1 MKTFVNTN
9 LATSFPYAHNLHCKT
24 IIMAK
29 VNLLTAHMLK
39 QHSFLIGGSIEY
51 KVQSQRISLVFRPA
65 GMDPSLAIYSS
76 IQEMVKII
84 W

>member
-51 KVQSQRISLVFRPA
+51 K
-65 GMDPSLAIYSS
+65 
-76 IQEMVKII
+76 EKI
-84 W
+84 